1 MKTCIKCNQPKP
13 EEDFTRK
20 KKSGEDRR
28 NVCTVCCRK
37 YQHEHYTQNKKR
49 YVQRAM
55 KFNHKQFVQNRL
67 NLIAVL
73 EKSRCADCGNADIR
87 VLEFDH
93 KLPDAKVDN
102 ISTMVYR
109 YKWDSILEEISKCDI
124 RCANCHRI
132 KTMTQLGWFKSKS
145 FS

>member
-13 EEDFTRK
+13 KEEFTRK
-20 KKSGEDRR
+20 KKNCDERR

-37 YQHEHYTQNKKR
+37 YQHEHYTQNKEQ
-49 YVQRAM
+49 YVRRAIG
-55 KFNHKQFVQNRL
+55 FNGKQATQNKL
-67 NLIAVL
+67 NLVELL
-73 EKSRCADCGNADIR
+73 EKNRCADCGNTDIR

-93 KLPDAKVDN
+93 KLPDAKVEN
-102 ISTMVYR
+102 ISTMIYR
-109 YKWDSILEEISKCDI
+109 YKWDVILEEISKCDI

-132 KTMTQLGWFKSKS
+132 KTAMQLNWFKGKN